1 MYPEA
6 KMIPAMKIWKLP
18 ENKEYKFHEL
28 CTNGEYF
35 AQEKIDGHWAQF
47 EKTEHYSYFFSRSVS
62 KITGCLGENSSNVP
76 HLIEAFSCLP
86 ANTILIGEVY
96 FPGKTAKDAASIMGC
111 LPSEAVKRQ
120 TTNPIHF
127 YVHDIIEYDGV
138 NLIRTAAIKRYKI
151 LKAIWE
157 KYNLSSFDFLRL
169 ADCFE
174 NNIEQKL
181 SEIFAEGGEGI
192 VLKKKDL
199 PYYPDKRPAWS
210 TIKIK
215 QQDTVDLV
223 CIGFCEA
230 TKEYTGKEI
239 DTWNYWENT
248 ITHEKIAENRNGI
261 SNWIPIT
268 KGYYLGWK
276 TAMRVGAFDN
286 NGKLVEI
293 GTVSSGLTDEDREK
307 MNANPE
313 LYLNHVFEFSCMSLD
328 KKERTLRHPRIV
340 SRREDKNFQDCKI
353 SEIFS

>member
-6 KMIPAMKIWKLP
+6 KMVPAMKIWKLP

-47 EKTEHYSYFFSRSVS
+47 EKTEHYSYFFSRSIS
-62 KITGCLGENSSNVP
+62 KITGCLGENSANVP
-76 HLIEAFSCLP
+76 HLINAFSCLP

-111 LPSEAVKRQ
+111 LPNEAVKRQ
-120 TTNPIHF
+120 TANLIHF

-138 NLIRTAAIKRYKI
+138 SLIGVAALERYKV
-151 LKAIWE
+151 LKIIWE

-192 VLKKKDL
+192 VLKKKEL

-210 TIKIK
+210 TIKVK
-215 QQDTVDLV
+215 QMDTVDLV
-223 CIGFCEA
+223 CTGFCDA
-230 TKEYTGKEI
+230 TKEYTGKEL
-239 DTWNYWENT
+239 DNWPYWET
-248 ITHEKIAENRNGI
+248 AEGELIIAEHPENCT
-261 SNWIPIT
+261 PVT
-268 KGYYLGWK
+268 KPYYYGWK
-276 TAMRVGAFDN
+276 TAMKIGAFDDS
-286 NGKLVEI
+286 GALIEL

-307 MNANPE
+307 MTTHPE
-313 LYLNHVFEFSCMSLD
+313 EYLNKVFEFSCMSLD
-328 KKERTLRHPRIV
+328 KKEHTLRHPRIV
-340 SRREDKNFQDCKI
+340 KKRDDKSAKDCKI
-353 SEIFS
+353 SEIFQ